1 MASPVGTAKD
11 SSGALLMNA
20 LLMAT
25 GKNDNIFENYHLVDG
40 ETEKKSS
47 THESKDTNGH
57 ASEMKAL
64 IPTVV
69 ISLAEEGEAESRCLS
84 RDTMRR
90 WLDALGLESLCA

>member
-40 ETEKKSS
+40 ETEKK
-47 THESKDTNGH
+47 K
-57 ASEMKAL
+57 
-64 IPTVV
+64 
-69 ISLAEEGEAESRCLS
+69 EGV
-84 RDTMRR
+84 MRK
-90 WLDALGLESLCA
+90 